1 MKKKS
6 FVKIF
11 SLILCLCF
19 ALFSFV
25 GCTES
30 NKGGDESEPSL
41 LSGVKVLTRP
51 ENYDFDAALG
61 DFSTNYF
68 NILSKW
74 MLDYLYQTYG
84 EAKYIDPDDESNI
97 VGPDAA
103 EITDYNGL
111 ENRAYMVDS
120 TRYTITEATA
130 IESNI
135 QTVTIDTSAKWN
147 WSIEFVYETD
157 SDLKAY
163 FYNSSV
169 FGDGLSVE
177 SMTADG
183 KIKFVFNYSVLPS
196 SWTDWTS
203 MFTAEESVEGFIPNY
218 SSSYYKDDNK
228 TKSGTI
234 VDYYYSPY
242 YSNEYS
248 PDYPGDDGTFTN
260 YFQDA
265 LEYAIYLISLG
276 YTVEDDA
283 DYFDFSISYDSN
295 GLVSDMTVGGWDT
308 NKISVSD
315 KDNGALKRAREKY
328 EKQINFVGLTD
339 TVVDEIKNFVKKIVI
354 GDNALAKDTVY
365 TGAKDTVNTGAVTI
379 KRDYDKVV
387 SNIVKYACEQ
397 APIGKDKDGKPITL
411 SKFFL
416 TSKITDYEGDYFG
429 INIDSGDEDAEGDDK
444 YDDKDLFKNID
455 AAEYQSIVLFP
466 PRESIGKK
474 LGDIWM
480 AFEYYDLEKGSTRVI
495 DQENGITINV
505 GIRYFNS
512 QTKQIVELGEKS
524 LTIKYG
530 KNGETEDYPM
540 TELIFGEGDTAD
552 VQFENSVVLNTG
564 FNNNIGDGVINALE
578 NGTVDGDNNFKK
590 SLPITTANKDYF
602 KLNDSSSYGQ
612 YGTLDEDMFKKEDG
626 CDFVEI
632 YFNIVKDKNN
642 PNKSYAFKFGAT
654 LLASE
659 SVF

>member
-1 MKKKS
+1 MKKKT
-6 FVKIF
+6 FTKIF
-11 SLILCLCF
+11 SLILCLCI
-19 ALFSFV
+19 ALLSFV
-25 GCTES
+25 GCTDS
-30 NKGGDESEPSL
+30 NKGGDGSEPSL

-61 DFSTNYF
+61 EFSTNYF

-84 EAKYIDPDDESNI
+84 LTSILTEDENNI
-97 VGPDAA
+97 IGA
-103 EITDYNGL
+103 TDYNGL
-111 ENRAYMVDS
+111 ENRAYMIDS
-120 TRYTITEATA
+120 TRYTITEVKA

-135 QTVTIDTSAKWN
+135 KTVTIDTSAKWN
-147 WSIEFVYETD
+147 WSIKFDATD
-157 SDLKAY
+157 LQAY
-163 FYNSSV
+163 FYNSQ
-169 FGDGLSVE
+169 
-177 SMTADG
+177 AYKDG
-183 KIKFVFNYSVLPS
+183 KLPAFEDGEEIKFTFDYSQLS
-196 SWTDWTS
+196 FEDWTDILD
-203 MFTAEESVEGFIPNY
+203 EEDIIPNY

-242 YSNEYS
+242 YSNDYS

-265 LEYAIYLISLG
+265 LEYAIYLIALG

-295 GLVSDMTVGGWDT
+295 GLVSGMTVGGWDT

-339 TVVDEIKNFVKKIVI
+339 TVVDEIANFVKKIVI
-354 GDNALAKDTVY
+354 GENATKHENEY
-365 TGAKDTVNTGAVTI
+365 YEVNTGLKYYAVDTGSVKI
-379 KRDYDKVV
+379 IRDYDKVV

-397 APIGKDKDGKPITL
+397 APIGKKDGETITL

-429 INIDSGDEDAEGDDK
+429 INIDSGDEDAEGDDQ

-466 PRESIGKK
+466 PRESIGEK

-512 QTKQIVELGEKS
+512 QTKQIVELGEKT

-564 FNNNIGDGVINALE
+564 FNNNIGGGVINALE
-578 NGTVDGDNNFKK
+578 NGTVDSGSLLDFKK

-612 YGTLDEDMFKKEDG
+612 YGTLNEDMFKKEDG

-632 YFNIVKDKNN
+632 YFDIVKDKNN